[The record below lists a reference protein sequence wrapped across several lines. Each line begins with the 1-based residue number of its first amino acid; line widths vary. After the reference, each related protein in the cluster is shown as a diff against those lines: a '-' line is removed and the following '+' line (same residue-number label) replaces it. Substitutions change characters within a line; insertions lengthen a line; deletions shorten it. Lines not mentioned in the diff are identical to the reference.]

1 MAVPKKKISS
11 SKGKMRRAH
20 YNYSAPGLSLDKQSG
35 LYVMPHRVN
44 PTTGYYKGKRVIDV
58 EDY

>member
-1 MAVPKKKISS
+1 MAVPKKKKSS
-11 SKGKMRRAH
+11 SRSKMGRSH
-20 YNYSAPGLSLDKQSG
+20 YKPNKPGLSLDKQSG

-58 EDY
+58 ESY